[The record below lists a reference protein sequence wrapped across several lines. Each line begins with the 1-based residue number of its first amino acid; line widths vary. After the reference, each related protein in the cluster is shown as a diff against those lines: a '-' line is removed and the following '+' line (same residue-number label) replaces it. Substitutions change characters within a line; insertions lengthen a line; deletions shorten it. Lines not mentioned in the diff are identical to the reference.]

1 MKKILWFVS
10 SLTIIAGI
18 CAATLA
24 YINDKTKTPIA
35 EMKVKQAAAAA
46 KAVMPEGVV
55 KVEETKLGDESAY
68 IGKDASGKTIA
79 LAFRGSDPG
88 GYGGDIEL
96 MVGFTPDG
104 KVVTYKALQSTE
116 TPGLGTKLASP
127 EFYGQF
133 TGKDALK
140 PLSVTKD
147 GGEIEAITSATIT
160 SRAVCRA
167 VAAAA
172 AKIAK
177 LGVK

>member
-1 MKKILWFVS
+1 MKKILWLVS
-10 SLTIIAGI
+10 SLTIIAGV

-24 YINDKTKTPIA
+24 YVNEITKTPIA

-55 KVEETKLGDESAY
+55 KVEETKMGDESAY
-68 IGKDASGKTIA
+68 IGKDASGKTVG
-79 LAFRGSDPG
+79 LAFKGLDSG

-104 KVVTYKALQSTE
+104 KIVTYKALQSTE
-116 TPGLGTKLASP
+116 TPGLGTKLSEP
-127 EFYGQF
+127 GFYSQF
-133 TGKDALK
+133 TGKDATK
-140 PLSVTKD
+140 PLGVKQD

-160 SRAVCRA
+160 SRSVCRA

-177 LGVK
+177 LGAK